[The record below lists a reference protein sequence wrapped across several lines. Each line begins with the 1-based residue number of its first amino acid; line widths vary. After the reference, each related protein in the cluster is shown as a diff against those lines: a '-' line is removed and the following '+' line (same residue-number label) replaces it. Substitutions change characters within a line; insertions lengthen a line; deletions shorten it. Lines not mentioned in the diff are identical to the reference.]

1 MAALH
6 RLAPLAA
13 VAWLLVI
20 TAMAGSAAWGHWL
33 QLQALALD
41 RPWQVETLRYALA
54 TVGGAAA
61 LTTIAGLLAPA
72 WWRRI
77 FFILAI
83 LPVPLLLFTSGNV
96 AAGCTAVA
104 VLVPALWLGR
114 EAARQA
120 RLPDALDTWLVGGA
134 LGIGG
139 LALLGYVLGSFGW
152 LRPEVIWPVLF
163 VVTAALLLAK
173 PSRKR
178 LAGDAMLCRD
188 WLGRPIRRR
197 PDIFLAAGLVVGV
210 FWLNLVGALAP
221 EITSDAVRQRLAAAD
236 FWAREGRLTA
246 TPELVVTASP
256 HLGEITYATLLASG
270 PLQTA
275 KIADCLIGVLCAA
288 GVWGLGRRLGGEW
301 AGLVGALAFYTLPT
315 AVTLSQTAIVDL
327 FATLFGVAAAL
338 ALAGRGRPGPRAI
351 AAAAVCLGCGVA
363 TKTSFLPVALGL
375 ALAALAAILPSL
387 RRRGLLVGG
396 VVGGVAVALLVVL
409 WLTRTAVGGPARSP
423 FDLQALA
430 RAVGARLTGSR
441 PAALD
446 DYVTYGIGRS
456 LAALLRLPLD
466 LTFRTGRFDQVQ
478 DGFAGYL
485 LLALL
490 PLAAL
495 TRPSGR
501 FVRLA
506 AAAGIA
512 ILGWFAIAQYLRYL
526 LPACAI
532 LCALGGAACAAA
544 VRPGVVR
551 WVSGPLL
558 VALAGL
564 GLVSYLHTVMI
575 YPRDLPYQVVL
586 GRQDKETYLEYYVP
600 QYGVLRLLNSEPRAT
615 RAVAAS
621 DYSRLYAS
629 IPLTVAA
636 GTVAGYTLDPADI
649 ADSEGGLLRY
659 LDRGGYSHIL
669 IDRGAMPPNWE
680 SMLVLDEDFLR
691 RNTVLVGHDRNTY
704 LYRLVPPDER
714 GRDQGWAQGSNLLY
728 NGGFEVGRGDRPVG
742 WAPEGHPAY
751 DSTGVES
758 YDGRGAVRVAQ
769 GEAFS
774 ATVGVTPDRPYLLSH
789 RTRGVT
795 GYAQSRLQINW
806 LDGDGRGV
814 GVSLETAPASPQG
827 YHRFS
832 MLATAPARATAAR
845 VYAQAQWGDVWF
857 DDISLQPL
865 APDAR
870 TAGDIE
876 LLGDTGFDALLV
888 GRGSPWHGYR
898 NGGDDGAGVARSP
911 ETVGAA
917 VFARPE
923 SGYWQSV
930 RVVPGRDY
938 RLGYIAW
945 SEQWAQARLQINWSD
960 GGGKFLSTSIQVV
973 EVGEHP
979 STYDAWMTAPPGAAS
994 GEVYVSVQ
1002 EGGPVWFDDFTLR
1015 ERASGGAPTP
1025 DSRRASMPVDAP
1037 QTVTIGA
1044 AVFALPLPVF
1054 PPTAGEDP
1062 QRRARRGLL

>member
-1 MAALH
+1 MGADERRAAQFNERRNPTGDVRPEVGHQRGTPTRDTAACRQPCGGPAIRWPTALR
-6 RLAPLAA
+6 RLVPLAA
-13 VAWLLVI
+13 VAWLLTVI
-20 TAMAGSAAWGHWL
+20 AMAGSAAWGHWL
-33 QLQALALD
+33 LLQALALD
-41 RPWQVETLRYALA
+41 HPWQVKTLKYALS
-54 TVGGAAA
+54 TIGGALA
-61 LTTIAGLLAPA
+61 LTTVAGLLVPV

-77 FFILAI
+77 CFILAI
-83 LPVPLLLFTSGNV
+83 LPIPVLLLTSGNLE
-96 AAGCTAVA
+96 AGCTAVA
-104 VLVPALWLGR
+104 VLVPMLWLGR
-114 EAARQA
+114 EAAHQA
-120 RLPDALDTWLVGGA
+120 QLPDALDTWLVGGA
-134 LGIGG
+134 LGVGC
-139 LALLGYVLGSFGW
+139 LALLGYVLGSFGG
-152 LRPEVIWPVLF
+152 LRPEIIWPVIL
-163 VVTAALLLAK
+163 VVTAALLLAR
-173 PSRKR
+173 PSRTR
-178 LAGDAMLCRD
+178 LVVDAARCRG
-188 WLGRPIRRR
+188 WLGRPVQRR
-197 PDIFLAAGLVVGV
+197 PDLFLTAGTVIGV
-210 FWLNLVGALAP
+210 FWLNVVGALAP
-221 EITSDAVRQRLAAAD
+221 EITSDAVRQRLAAAA
-236 FWAREGRLTA
+236 FWAREGRLA
-246 TPELVVTASP
+246 KTPELVVTASP
-256 HLGEITYATLLASG
+256 HLGEITYATLIASG

-288 GVWGLGRRLGGEW
+288 GVWGLGRRLGGDW

-315 AVTLSQTAIVDL
+315 AVALSQTAIADL

-338 ALAGRGRPGPRAI
+338 ALAGRRRTGSRVIAV
-351 AAAAVCLGCGVA
+351 AAACLGCGIA

-387 RRRGLLVGG
+387 RRRNLLVGG
-396 VVGGVAVALLVVL
+396 
-409 WLTRTAVGGPARSP
+409 AVGGGAIALLAALWVFHTP

-430 RAVGARLTGSR
+430 RVGVERLAGAG

-446 DYVTYGIGRS
+446 DYTAYGIGRS
-456 LAALLRLPLD
+456 WAALLSLPLD

-526 LPACAI
+526 LPAFAI

-544 VRPGVVR
+544 VRPGIAR
-551 WVSGPLL
+551 WAVGPLL
-558 VALAGL
+558 VSLAGL

-586 GRQDKETYLEYYVP
+586 GLQDKETYLEYYVP
-600 QYGVLRLLNSEPRAT
+600 QYGALQLLQAEPHAT

-636 GTVAGYTLDPADI
+636 GTAADYTLDPADI

-659 LDRGGYSHIL
+659 LDRGGYSHII

-714 GRDQGWAQGSNLLY
+714 GRDQGWAGGGNLLS
-728 NGGFEVGRGDRPVG
+728 NGGFEAGSGDRPVG
-742 WAPEGHPAY
+742 WAADGHPAY
-751 DSTGVES
+751 DSTGMES
-758 YDGRGAVRVAQ
+758 YDGRGAIRVAH

-774 ATVGVTPDRPYLLSH
+774 TTVGVVPDRLYLLSH
-789 RTRGVT
+789 LTRGVK

-806 LDGDGRGV
+806 LDGDGREV
-814 GVSLETAPASPQG
+814 GVSLETVPASPQG

-832 MLATAPARATAAR
+832 MLATAPTRATAAR
-845 VYAQAQWGDVWF
+845 VYAQAQSGEIWF

-870 TAGDIE
+870 TADDIQ
-876 LLGDTGFDALLV
+876 LLADKD
-888 GRGSPWHGYR
+888 SPWHAYQG
-898 NGGDDGAGVARSP
+898 GGDADMRVSCSP
-911 ETVGAA
+911 ETGNAA
-917 VFARPE
+917 VFTRPE
-923 SGYWQSV
+923 SGDWQSV
-930 RVVPGRDY
+930 RVV
-938 RLGYIAW
+938 
-945 SEQWAQARLQINWSD
+945 Q
-960 GGGKFLSTSIQVV
+960 
-973 EVGEHP
+973 
-979 STYDAWMTAPPGAAS
+979 GAC
-994 GEVYVSVQ
+994 
-1002 EGGPVWFDDFTLR
+1002 
-1015 ERASGGAPTP
+1015 
-1025 DSRRASMPVDAP
+1025 
-1037 QTVTIGA
+1037 
-1044 AVFALPLPVF
+1044 
-1054 PPTAGEDP
+1054 EDP
-1062 QRRARRGLL
+1062 QCRARRGLL